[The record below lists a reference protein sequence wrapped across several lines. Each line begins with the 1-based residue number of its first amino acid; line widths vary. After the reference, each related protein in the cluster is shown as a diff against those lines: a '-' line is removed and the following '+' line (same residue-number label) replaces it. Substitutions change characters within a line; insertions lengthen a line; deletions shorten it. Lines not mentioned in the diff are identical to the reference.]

1 MRNIYILLASAF
13 IAFTGCAKFLDVNPK
28 GEVFDQDMFSSS
40 EKFADALYGAYN
52 EIASDKNL
60 YAGDIFWVA
69 EIMSGNVSSIT
80 DNVYGN
86 IALGNWDNN
95 GPVKFRQDLWAN
107 AYTAINHINNIV
119 KYAYDPNSAGI
130 ENIDIYAGEA
140 LALRA
145 LVHFELLR
153 LFGAPDWAGDEY
165 KKTAIPYVK
174 NYSFAINPVSSWEQV
189 YEYIIAD
196 LKEAEKMLAKDQAY
210 VPAVRDNVPGDFLS
224 CRIIHLN
231 LYAVQALLA
240 RVYWTKGDLA
250 NAALYA
256 EKVISSGK
264 FSFRPQ
270 SAFVQPDNG
279 TLDLNETIFGL
290 YTSSSSDSDGF
301 QGYNKGKYGFGTASI
316 SFKLAD
322 DWKSIYEGGSSTGT
336 DYRLNAWFDDS
347 EKRLKKLI
355 NPVFYQGQNAK
366 YSGKSIL
373 GANILRLP
381 ELYFI
386 MAENYL
392 KSEPVKAVQ
401 YFNSVITSRGLDAL
415 PEAPGSLTYDMLY
428 LERRK
433 EFYGEGF
440 TWHEMKRKGMD
451 IPTGTG
457 SFLDGSNPSNYIVPI
472 PVDEWD
478 GRKNVK

>member
-1 MRNIYILLASAF
+1 MRNIYILLACF
-13 IAFTGCAKFLDVNPK
+13 LIAFSGCAKFLDVNPK
-28 GEVFDQDMFSSS
+28 GEVFDNDMFSSS

-52 EIASDKNL
+52 EIASHKNL
-60 YAGDIFWVA
+60 YAGDIFWAA

-95 GPVKFRQDLWAN
+95 GPVKFRQDLWEN
-107 AYTAINHINNIV
+107 AYKAINHINNIV
-119 KYAYDPNSAGI
+119 KHAYNPDSAGI
-130 ENIDIYAGEA
+130 ENIDLYTGEA

-153 LFGAPDWAGDEY
+153 LFGAPFWAGDEY

-174 NYSFAINPVSSWEQV
+174 NYSFDINPVSSLEQV
-189 YEYIIAD
+189 YAYIIAD
-196 LKEAEKMLAKDQAY
+196 LKEAEKMLGKDERY
-210 VPAVRDNVPGDFLS
+210 IPVVRDNTPGDFLS

-240 RVYWTKGDLA
+240 RVYWTKGDLE
-250 NAALYA
+250 NAAVYA

-290 YTSSSSDSDGF
+290 YTSSDSDGF
-301 QGYNKGKYGFGTASI
+301 QGLNKGKYGFGTSSTA
-316 SFKLAD
+316 FNLAD
-322 DWKSIYEGGSSTGT
+322 DWKSIYEGGSATGT
-336 DYRLNAWFDDS
+336 DYRLNAWFDES

-355 NPVFYQGQNAK
+355 NPVFYQGENAK

-373 GANILRLP
+373 GANVLRLP

-386 MAENYL
+386 MAESCL
-392 KSEPVKAVQ
+392 KSEPAKAAQ
-401 YFNSVITSRGLDAL
+401 YFNSVITSRGLDPL
-415 PEAPGSLTYDMLY
+415 PIGSLTYDILY

-440 TWHEMKRKGMD
+440 TWHEMKRQGMD

-457 SFLDGSNPSNYIVPI
+457 TVLDGSNPANYMVPV
-472 PVDEWD
+472 PVEEWE
-478 GRKNVK
+478 GRKNVN